1 MSNPDQYI
9 IPSPEKIVSH
19 NYAKD
24 ATSSIQII
32 LHEKKCMKI
41 SPKNI
46 NLILRIWEKNI
57 NFQAL

>member
-32 LHEKKCMKI
+32 LHEKNAWKSVQKI
-41 SPKNI
+41 
-46 NLILRIWEKNI
+46 LTWYWEYEKKI
-57 NFQAL
+57 